1 MRAPFVFHRP
11 GTPDKLPPAALP
23 APAMRRSFF
32 TPVLGAALLAIA
44 ALGALPAEAG
54 ERQHAVTRSG
64 LGGTVERSAEVTR
77 SPRSREAHRERE
89 GAHGASRSVQR
100 GHDAESGSAHRE
112 VIRSGPGGRSLERSG
127 EFQREEDGY
136 SRQRSVSGPEGA
148 TASRS
153 VEVRH
158 DPETGSYSREVAR
171 TGPQGGTVLRE
182 REFTP

>member
-1 MRAPFVFHRP
+1 MSAPLVLHRP
-11 GTPDKLPPAALP
+11 DKPDNRPAAALP
-23 APAMRRSFF
+23 QPPMRRSLF
-32 TPVLGAALLAIA
+32 TPVLGAALLAVA
-44 ALGALPAEAG
+44 ALGTLPAEAG
-54 ERQHAVTRSG
+54 ERQRTVTRSG
-64 LGGTVERSAEVTR
+64 QGGTVERSAEVTR
-77 SPRSREAHRERE
+77 APGSREAHRERE
-89 GAHGASRSVQR
+89 GAHGASRSVER
-100 GHDAESGSAHRE
+100 GHDAESGTAHRE

-136 SRQRSVSGPEGA
+136 SRQRSVSGPDGA